1 MLKKKIKFFKPNL
14 RISEKLAI
22 VGSSA
27 SILKKKNGVKID
39 QYDEIIR
46 FNNSK
51 IQNYEEYVGTKTTI
65 RVVNNPTFECAN
77 MWNNEDEDR
86 YFVKKLRNI
95 NIAVISP
102 YKIESHFKEENCSDK
117 NNYFFF
123 RE

>member
-1 MLKKKIKFFKPNL
+1 M
-14 RISEKLAI
+14 AI

-86 YFVKKLRNI
+86 YFVKKLRI
-95 NIAVISP
+95 
-102 YKIESHFKEENCSDK
+102 
-117 NNYFFF
+117 
-123 RE
+123 